1 MQPQTELMFNIRDDI
16 DANIE
21 GLSVA
26 LSELKDDGR
35 VYAEL
40 GAGYADKVYTRGKGL
55 YVHPVLFICKGN
67 NEPEIIEKLSKI
79 ANYYKAGRKPPKGGS
94 YTAVGL
100 QVAAEPGKIERQED
114 EQLLYSCAINFKII
128 Y

>member
-1 MQPQTELMFNIRDDI
+1 MQPQTELMLNIRDDI
-16 DANIE
+16 DKNIIGIE
-21 GLSVA
+21 VA

-40 GAGYADKVYTRGKGL
+40 GAGYVEKTYTRSSRL

-67 NEPEIIEKLSKI
+67 DEPAIIEKLSMI
-79 ANYYKAGRKPPKGGS
+79 ANYYKSKRKPPKGQA
-94 YTAVGL
+94 YTAIGL
-100 QVAAEPGKIERQED
+100 QVAAEPGKIGRQED
-114 EQLLYSCAINFKII
+114 EQLLYSCAVNFKII